1 MIRDSDYLNI
11 LNCLSNYT
19 INIWFLQKLLKTEQ
33 VSLLNSSKF
42 VWLTKFHLLERSAL
56 INSLTEE
63 SSQFSSSGSGWDQ
76 RIDILTLGSIFL
88 GGVKKIFLVGW
99 VEWKTNIWNKRCRM
113 KKKWW
118 KISTNVVFM
127 ILSWFISKPSEFQ
140 VWEKKRRQNTREEI
154 M

>member
-1 MIRDSDYLNI
+1 MMRDSDYLNI

-42 VWLTKFHLLERSAL
+42 VWLTKFHLLKRSAL

-88 GGVKKIFLVGW
+88 GGVKKISWWVGW
-99 VEWKTNIWNKRCRM
+99 SERPLSGIKGVAW
-113 KKKWW
+113 KKWW

-127 ILSWFISKPSEFQ
+127 ILSWFISKQSEFQ
-140 VWEKKRRQNTREEI
+140 VWEKKEGKTLARRLCK
-154 M
+154 